1 MLVCTGHSM
10 DTRSWKIYLLGNTP
24 APNSKVRLSDVRVQM
39 ADALGKVPRI
49 NHQRNDCDSE
59 KRQTYSTSHA
69 AVLPLNGIRLKILS
83 SLHRRDNDSPFFFC
97 TWTVCLRI
105 GIFPRESTSL
115 RSSNPRTSSFRICL
129 FVPLTLSILLGVLG
143 QLMAKHED

>member
-1 MLVCTGHSM
+1 M

-39 ADALGKVPRI
+39 ADALGEVLRI

-69 AVLPLNGIRLKILS
+69 AVLPLNGIRLKICPRYTGGTMTHLFFSALGLS
-83 SLHRRDNDSPFFFC
+83 VS
-97 TWTVCLRI
+97 
-105 GIFPRESTSL
+105 E
-115 RSSNPRTSSFRICL
+115 
-129 FVPLTLSILLGVLG
+129 
-143 QLMAKHED
+143 